1 VNRVGDFQAEI
12 EGAIAK
18 LIAEVLDAARQA
30 SLAELAETARLNQA
44 HAAAQH
50 ADLHENG
57 IAQGAQPSARA
68 RQTSGH
74 RLRRLRTLQRAIEW
88 QIQLETGQIG
98 SRAQI
103 AKREGISRAAVT
115 QSMRSLGGLAID
127 VSDRPAQ
134 PAGAVGAASV
144 RSLRGYRELR
154 RELLQRFDADY
165 VSKVLRATSNNV
177 SLAARL
183 AKIDRKHLWRLMR
196 RTGGQSARSSKRGG

>member
-1 VNRVGDFQAEI
+1 VKRVGDLRAEI
-12 EGAIAK
+12 ETAITN
-18 LIAEVLDAARQA
+18 LITAVLAAARQA
-30 SLAELAETARLNQA
+30 PLGELVETAAVNRSTSHGVSSLPEDAPPNEGQP
-44 HAAAQH
+44 
-50 ADLHENG
+50 
-57 IAQGAQPSARA
+57 GASGA
-68 RQTSGH
+68 RQTNGH

-115 QSMRSLGGLAID
+115 QSMRALGSVAVE
-127 VSDRPAQ
+127 VSDRSARPQTDAR
-134 PAGAVGAASV
+134 PVTV

-154 RELLQRFDADY
+154 KELLQRFDAEY

-196 RTGGQSARSSKRGG
+196 RTGGEGTRSAKRGD

>member
-1 VNRVGDFQAEI
+1 VGDLQAEI
-12 EGAIAK
+12 QDAIAK
-18 LIAEVLDAARQA
+18 LITAVLEAARQA
-30 SLAELAETARLNQA
+30 SLGELAEVSRMNRTRSSDGASD
-44 HAAAQH
+44 
-50 ADLHENG
+50 ADENG
-57 IAQGAQPSARA
+57 VSEGAQAPASPT
-68 RQTSGH
+68 RQMSGH
-74 RLRRLRTLQRAIEW
+74 RLRRLRTLQRAVEW

-115 QSMRSLGGLAID
+115 QSMRALGGLAAD
-127 VSDRPAQ
+127 VSDRPLRSQ
-134 PAGAVGAASV
+134 PGAGETSV

-165 VSKVLRATSNNV
+165 VSKVLRATENNV

-196 RTGGQSARSSKRGG
+196 RTGGQSGRSQKGRAG